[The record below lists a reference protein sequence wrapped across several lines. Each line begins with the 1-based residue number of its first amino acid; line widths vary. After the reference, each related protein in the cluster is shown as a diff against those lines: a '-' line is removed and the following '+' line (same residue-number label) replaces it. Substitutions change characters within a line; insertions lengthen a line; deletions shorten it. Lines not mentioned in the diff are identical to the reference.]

1 MGRKKHYKKLTFEER
16 KAIEM
21 MYRQN
26 MGAEEIAAKLEIS
39 TSTIYRELQRGNTH
53 ITDINGRSGYSAA
66 LAQNRIAYS
75 RKNRAKRHSSE
86 ADDECGN
93 KHAFVNRDL

>member
-26 MGAEEIAAKLEIS
+26 MGAEEIAGKLEIS
-39 TSTIYRELQRGNTH
+39 VSTIYRELHRGNTH
-53 ITDINGRSGYSAA
+53 ITDINGNSGYSAIK
-66 LAQNRIAYS
+66 AQENAERL
-75 RKNRAKRHSSE
+75 RKNRGKRRPTDT
-86 ADDECGN
+86 DDESDN
-93 KHAFVNRDL
+93 KHAFVNRDM

>member
-1 MGRKKHYKKLTFEER
+1 MGRKKHYKKMTCEER

-39 TSTIYRELQRGNTH
+39 VSTIYRELQRGNTH

-75 RKNRAKRHSSE
+75 RKNRAKRR
-86 ADDECGN
+86 AATPDDETAN
-93 KHAFVNRDL
+93 KYAFTNRDL